1 MDNPQVPS
9 SYTPHAMDALR
20 ALARKYFPYVLAV
33 MAGGVGYTEGDQQV
47 IQKCV
52 AGVTASAPVAA
63 KTAP

>member
-9 SYTPHAMDALR
+9 SYTPHALR